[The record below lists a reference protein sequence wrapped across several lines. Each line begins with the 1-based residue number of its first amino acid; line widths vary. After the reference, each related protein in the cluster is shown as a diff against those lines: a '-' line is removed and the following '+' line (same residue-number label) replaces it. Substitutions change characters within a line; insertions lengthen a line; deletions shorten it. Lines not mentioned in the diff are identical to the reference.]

1 MFDFRSHFLFS
12 LFKEIASFFDSF
24 LFPLADLF
32 SNVGSVFDVGVVP
45 RLISF
50 LINLSHFLLIL
61 KDPIENLTFSLSL
74 YSLKVLLLFDLER
87 SCSLHS
93 FVFFF
98 FSELSFSFFL
108 SPFSLS
114 RFLSLLG
121 SQSVLFSLMS
131 LLILLKFEKSH
142 LFLLLKA
149 LVSSFFTLNS
159 SLTFFFLL
167 QVCLHLRISNFFLF
181 ESFFL
186 LQLFLLMKDFD
197 LVLNSLL
204 QLPLLLQ
211 IFEIFILQFFN
222 V

>member
-32 SNVGSVFDVGVVP
+32 SNVGSVLDVGVVP

-74 YSLKVLLLFDLER
+74 NSLKVLLLFDLKR
-87 SCSLHS
+87 SGSLHS

-121 SQSVLFSLMS
+121 SQSVLFSLVS

-149 LVSSFFTLNS
+149 LVS
-159 SLTFFFLL
+159 FFFKYASTCASL
-167 QVCLHLRISNFFLF
+167 NFFLF

-186 LQLFLLMKDFD
+186 LQLFLLMKDFF
-197 LVLNSLL
+197 LL
-204 QLPLLLQ
+204 QLFLLMKD
-211 IFEIFILQFFN
+211 F
-222 V
+222 